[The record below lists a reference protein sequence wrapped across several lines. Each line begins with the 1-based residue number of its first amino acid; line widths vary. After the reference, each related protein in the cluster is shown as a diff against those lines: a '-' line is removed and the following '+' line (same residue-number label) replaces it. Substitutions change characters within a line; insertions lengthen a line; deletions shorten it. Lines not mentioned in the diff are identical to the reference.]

1 MFQNFLTRPINT
13 LLPYYVNV
21 IHSGGVLDYAIVMG
35 FLQGSMVIGALITTL
50 KKRWSHQMHS
60 YFIGL
65 LIMNV
70 GYLMFAF
77 VPIGQILII
86 GLSAAVFAF
95 CTPILNSIYMTMV
108 QSVVPKDKIGRI
120 ISIDYA
126 LSMAISPIG
135 SIASGFLTEIFGLY
149 NLILFCAIISI
160 ILTLFVWNNFVK
172 NKIDYQNE
180 QFLLQTKQVLGEPF
194 LEE

>member
-1 MFQNFLTRPINT
+1 
-13 LLPYYVNV
+13 
-21 IHSGGVLDYAIVMG
+21 
-35 FLQGSMVIGALITTL
+35 
-50 KKRWSHQMHS
+50 
-60 YFIGL
+60 
-65 LIMNV
+65 
-70 GYLMFAF
+70 
-77 VPIGQILII
+77 
-86 GLSAAVFAF
+86 
-95 CTPILNSIYMTMV
+95 MTMV